1 MAALAAI
8 ALTHPLE
15 RSDSNSQR
23 PKSVRGYFEDVST
36 QGLPQPAFPRVS
48 EYERLRNAHFYKS
61 SIEKVGLCLGGPHGA
76 AGPVAVTKSRAIE
89 SDNAIL
95 LRSQI
100 N

>member
-1 MAALAAI
+1 MFQRKGYRNQ
-8 ALTHPLE
+8 
-15 RSDSNSQR
+15 RS
-23 PKSVRGYFEDVST
+23 PG
-36 QGLPQPAFPRVS
+36 VS

-61 SIEKVGLCLGGPHGA
+61 SIEKVGLRLGGPHGA
-76 AGPVAVTKSRAIE
+76 ARPVAVTKSRAIE